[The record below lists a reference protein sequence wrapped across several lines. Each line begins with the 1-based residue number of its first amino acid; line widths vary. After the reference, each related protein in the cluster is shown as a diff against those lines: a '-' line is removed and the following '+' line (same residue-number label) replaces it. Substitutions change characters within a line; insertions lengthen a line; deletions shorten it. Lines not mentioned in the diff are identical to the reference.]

1 MRLLRDLW
9 GTSTRRMT
17 IVVILIVLGAA
28 GQAGASALAGAVLVH
43 RSAGF
48 FAVLAAALVAVVL
61 SDLAVSLLMAGLTA
75 DWSADVRRRLCR
87 VALGQDLPTLE
98 TTPVGE
104 LLDRIDGDVYQVAS
118 AIRNQGTRLAQGLC
132 VGLLSMIVALVV
144 WWPAGVAML
153 LLTVVL
159 AVSLRRPTARIG
171 PARMAE
177 EEAWSDLAA
186 VMEEAV
192 HGQDDVRTSLARPYV
207 LRLYARRAAAVLSR
221 GRLVWVLSAK
231 VASAATATIRAG
243 IGVVVLGGAW
253 ALATGRVD
261 AARLTAIWLLALAFG
276 ATAEHV
282 SRMVPEIQEAL
293 GAWARVQLLQ
303 RARQE
308 PVGGVSPTE
317 GDLRIEDLT
326 FTYQEGGRGA
336 ALRGLSLTFARGR
349 SYALIGRTGSGKSTL
364 AKVLTRAVDVPPG
377 SVYLGDTDLGDLDVE
392 QLRRW
397 VALVPQRTEILAGT
411 LAENVALFDPD
422 LLDAAARALDELGL
436 AGWIAELPDGLATRL
451 GEGGHIL
458 SAGQEQLV
466 AFARILV
473 RDPHVVILDE
483 ATARLDPVTEAR
495 VQRATERLLRDRIGI
510 VIAHRLSSVRRC
522 DEVVVLADGAVV
534 EAGPLETSTR
544 FAELLATSHAAAYAT
559 AGTAGRAGGGTD
571 LLVGPDPA
579 LDWPTDPASAWIE
592 PDNPVGSATAW
603 ADPTGPA
610 SRWADPSGLAIQP
623 DNPTASAEPDNPTAS
638 AEPDN
643 PTVLGEP
650 DNPTVLGEPDK
661 TVRAE
666 RDKQIEPTTT
676 RAELAG
682 STPAMSG
689 MTRADPPPLPPVPP
703 ARTLREIFRLCL
715 NDPRYG
721 MAAIGLFLGLSL
733 LGLDGPVLPWLW
745 ADLVDGTG
753 SPYLPAV
760 GIVAGLLVTMPL
772 PYYTHVWFPG
782 WWVRQMLRIGLRLVH
797 GQTGPR
803 RVSSHTPAEVVAQG
817 GDTERVVQLADNV
830 LDQAVALVLVV
841 AMTAVTGS
849 VVPGLFFLGTMV
861 VSGLAATLFG
871 PKLERAAR
879 ATVAARA
886 AFATALVSALSAAR
900 TVKLAGATTA
910 VLRHLASLDV
920 LRSDRQRRE
929 ISVQVW
935 ARSTPSMASG
945 LLPIGA
951 WALYLGGGLSAGA
964 VLVAVSTLGAA
975 RWFAWTTASLI
986 SQLPSARV
994 WTRRTVAMTGV
1005 STYSAGVPAVDL
1017 AAGTAPAPTPPPRH
1031 PLRRLELRDFG
1042 VVHSDGT
1049 VAVRNVDLTVQRGQ
1063 LVLVV
1068 GPVGSGKSSLLR
1080 ALAGI
1085 VHHTGELAWNG
1096 DPVTEPE
1103 LFLRPNQVG
1112 YVGQLP
1118 RVLSG
1123 TVAENIALGHQVDAA
1138 GAVSTAQLDHDL
1150 VAAGG
1155 GLGLLI
1161 GHKGTRLSGGQ
1172 LQRLAL
1178 ARALAPRTELLVAD
1192 DVSSAL
1198 DVTTE
1203 LALWQALRD
1212 HGVTV
1217 VGSTAKRAALV
1228 RADHVVVLLGGAVAA
1243 QGTWQE
1249 LEGDWSHL
1257 AG

>member
-9 GTSTRRMT
+9 VTSPRRMT
-17 IVVILIVLGAA
+17 VAICLIVLGGG
-28 GQAGASALAGAVLVH
+28 GQAAAAALAGPVLLH

-48 FAVLAAALVAVVL
+48 FAVLAVALVAAVL

-104 LLDRIDGDVYQVAS
+104 LLDRIDGDVYQVAAS
-118 AIRNQGTRLAQGLC
+118 VRNHGVRIAQGLA
-132 VGLLSMIVALVV
+132 VGLLSTVVALAV
-144 WWPAGVAML
+144 WWPAGLGML
-153 LLTVVL
+153 LLTVLLVV
-159 AVSLRRPTARIG
+159 ALRRPTARIG

-207 LRLYARRAAAVLSR
+207 LRLYARRAAEVLSR
-221 GRLVWVLSAK
+221 GVRVWRMSAQVTT
-231 VASAATATIRAG
+231 VAAGAIRVGIAA
-243 IGVVVLGGAW
+243 VVLGGAW
-253 ALATGRVD
+253 ALTTGRVD
-261 AARLTAIWLLALAFG
+261 GARLTAIWLLVIGFG
-276 ATAEHV
+276 MTVEHV
-282 SRMVPEIQEAL
+282 SRMVPELQYAL
-293 GAWARVQLLQ
+293 GAWGRVQLL
-303 RARQE
+303 AGSPQE
-308 PVGGVSPTE
+308 PVGGAAPTE
-317 GDLRIEDLT
+317 GDLVVRGLTFRYPVGEQDGGRGPALRDVDLT
-326 FTYQEGGRGA
+326 FV
-336 ALRGLSLTFARGR
+336 RGR
-349 SYALIGRTGSGKSTL
+349 SYALVGRTGSGKSTL
-364 AKVLTRAVDVPPG
+364 AKVLTRAVDLPPG
-377 SVYLGDTDLGDLDVE
+377 TVFLAGCDLRDLDVE

-397 VALVPQRTEILAGT
+397 VAVVPQRTEILAGT

-422 LLDAAARALDELGL
+422 LLDAAARALHELGL

-451 GEGGHIL
+451 GEGGHVL

-495 VQRATERLLRDRIGI
+495 VQQATERLLRDRIGI

-522 DEVVVLADGAVV
+522 DEVVVMADGTVV
-534 EAGPLETSTR
+534 EAGPLRESER
-544 FAELLATSHAAAYAT
+544 FAELLATSHATAYAQ
-559 AGTAGRAGGGTD
+559 AASGGRAGGVD
-571 LLVGPDPA
+571 LLTRPDPA
-579 LDWPTDPASAWIE
+579 DAWPAAPSAAVPPTPT
-592 PDNPVGSATAW
+592 PDGTAPPATAS
-603 ADPTGPA
+603 PA
-610 SRWADPSGLAIQP
+610 TTPGGTTPGGTTPGGTAP
-623 DNPTASAEPDNPTAS
+623 DGTVAVVDGDASAERRRSSPGATEPPDPTESS
-638 AEPDN
+638 A
-643 PTVLGEP
+643 
-650 DNPTVLGEPDK
+650 
-661 TVRAE
+661 R
-666 RDKQIEPTTT
+666 
-676 RAELAG
+676 
-682 STPAMSG
+682 S
-689 MTRADPPPLPPVPP
+689 
-703 ARTLREIFRLCL
+703 LREIVRLCL

-721 MAAIGLFLGLSL
+721 LLSLSLFLLVVIV
-733 LGLDGPVLPWLW
+733 GLDGPVLPWLW
-745 ADLVDGTG
+745 ADLVDGVG
-753 SPYLPAV
+753 DPWLPAW
-760 GIVAGLLVTMPL
+760 GIALGLLITVPV
-772 PYYTHVWFPG
+772 PYYTGYWFPQ
-782 WWVRQMLRIGLRLVH
+782 WWVRQMLRISLRLVH

-803 RVSSHTPAEVVAQG
+803 RVSGHTPAEVVAQG

-830 LDQAVALVLVV
+830 MDQAVAVLLLV

-849 VVPGLFFLGTMV
+849 VVPGLFFAGTMA

-871 PKLERAAR
+871 PRLERSAR

-886 AFATALVSALSAAR
+886 AFATALVSSLSAAR
-900 TVKLAGATTA
+900 TVKLAGATRP
-910 VLRHLASLDV
+910 VLAHLADLDV
-920 LRSDRQRRE
+920 VRSDRQRRE

-935 ARSTPSMASG
+935 SRSTPSLVSG

-951 WALYLGGGLSAGA
+951 WALYLAGELSAGA
-964 VLVAVSTLGAA
+964 TLVAVATLAAA
-975 RWFAWTTASLI
+975 RWFAWTTASFV
-986 SQLPSARV
+986 SQIPSARV
-994 WTRRTVAMTGV
+994 WTRRTVAMTG
-1005 STYSAGVPAVDL
+1005 TAAYSAAVPDVDL
-1017 AAGTAPAPTPPPRH
+1017 GAGTAPAPAVPPRH
-1031 PLRRLELRDFG
+1031 PLRRLELTGFG
-1042 VVHSDGT
+1042 VRHTDGVT
-1049 VAVRNVDLTVQRGQ
+1049 AVRGVDLTVERGQ
-1063 LVLVV
+1063 LVLLV

-1085 VHHTGELAWNG
+1085 VPHTGRLSWNG
-1096 DPVTEPE
+1096 EPVNEPE

-1123 TVAENIALGHQVDAA
+1123 TVADNITLGHRVDAA
-1138 GAVSTAQLDHDL
+1138 AAVSTAQLDHDL
-1150 VAAGG
+1150 AAAGG

-1203 LALWQALRD
+1203 LALWQALRE

-1217 VGSTAKRAALV
+1217 VGSTSKRAALV
-1228 RADHVVVLLGGAVAA
+1228 RADHVVVLQAGTVAA
-1243 QGTWQE
+1243 QGPWPA
-1249 LEGDWSHL
+1249 LEPHWSHL

>member
-9 GTSTRRMT
+9 GTSTRRVT
-17 IVVILIVLGAA
+17 IVAVLIVLGAA

-132 VGLLSMIVALVV
+132 VGLLSMVVAVFV
-144 WWPAGVAML
+144 WWPAGIAML

-159 AVSLRRPTARIG
+159 AVGLRRPTARIG

-207 LRLYARRAAAVLSR
+207 LRLYARRASAVLSR
-221 GRLVWVLSAK
+221 GLVVWVLSAR
-231 VASAATATIRAG
+231 VATVATATIRAG
-243 IGVVVLGGAW
+243 IGAVVLGGAW
-253 ALATGRVD
+253 ALATGRID

-293 GAWARVQLLQ
+293 GAWARVQLLYK
-303 RARQE
+303 ARQE
-308 PVGGVSPTE
+308 PVGGASPSE
-317 GDLRIEDLT
+317 GDLRIRDLT
-326 FTYQEGGRGA
+326 FGYGESDRGA

-377 SVYLGDTDLGDLDVE
+377 TVFLGGTDLCDLDVE

-411 LAENVALFDPD
+411 LAENVALFDPE

-436 AGWIAELPDGLATRL
+436 AGWIAELPDGLTTRL
-451 GEGGHIL
+451 GEGGHVL

-473 RDPHVVILDE
+473 REPHVVILDE

-534 EAGPLETSTR
+534 EAGPLESSTR

-559 AGTAGRAGGGTD
+559 VAPAGRTGVGTD
-571 LLVGPDPA
+571 LLVGPGP
-579 LDWPTDPASAWIE
+579 
-592 PDNPVGSATAW
+592 
-603 ADPTGPA
+603 ADPWPSEPA
-610 SRWADPSGLAIQP
+610 PAR
-623 DNPTASAEPDNPTAS
+623 AEPN
-638 AEPDN
+638 
-643 PTVLGEP
+643 GQ
-650 DNPTVLGEPDK
+650 
-661 TVRAE
+661 TVRA
-666 RDKQIEPTTT
+666 
-676 RAELAG
+676 
-682 STPAMSG
+682 TPPDGTQGAVG
-689 MTRADPPPLPPVPP
+689 PTRADPPPLPPVPP
-703 ARTLREIFRLCL
+703 ARTLREIFRLCT

-721 MAAIGLFLGLSL
+721 AAAIVLFLGLSL

-753 SPYLPAV
+753 NPYLPAV
-760 GIVAGLLVTMPL
+760 GIVAGLLVTLPL
-772 PYYTHVWFPG
+772 PFYTHVWFPQ

-830 LDQAVALVLVV
+830 LDQTVALVLVV

-886 AFATALVSALSAAR
+886 SFATALVSALSAAR

-910 VLRHLASLDV
+910 VLRHLANLDV

-951 WALYLGGGLSAGA
+951 WALYLNGSLSAGA

-994 WTRRTVAMTGV
+994 WTRRTAAMTGV
-1005 STYSAGVPAVDL
+1005 SAYSAGVPEVDL
-1017 AAGTAPAPTPPPRH
+1017 TAGTAPAPTMPPRH
-1031 PLRRLELRDFG
+1031 PLRRLELRGFG

-1049 VAVRNVDLTVQRGQ
+1049 VAVRDVDLTVQRGQ

-1080 ALAGI
+1080 GLAGI

-1123 TVAENIALGHQVDAA
+1123 TVADNIALGHQVDAA

-1150 VAAGG
+1150 AAAGG

-1203 LALWQALRD
+1203 LALWQALRG

-1228 RADHVVVLLGGAVAA
+1228 RADHVVVLLGGTVAA
-1243 QGTWQE
+1243 QGTWQD